1 MKGVQGES
9 LALLSFLF
17 FSFLTITLPLRK
29 CATNSRMCIEPDRQ
43 KDSGDFV

>member
-1 MKGVQGES
+1 MKEVQGFR
-9 LALLSFLF
+9 LALL
-17 FSFLTITLPLRK
+17 SFLTITLPLRK